1 MAWANE
7 ELAGLFEELAE
18 LLELQ
23 GETGFRIRA
32 YERAARALS
41 GYGADLRTLSPQ
53 QLAAIPGVG
62 RAVAAKVR
70 EYLDTGHVAKLD
82 ELRAAVPPGL
92 RALLRVPGLGP
103 RKARLLHE
111 RLGVGDLDALAAAL
125 DAGRVAELP
134 GMGPR
139 TEQNLRRALAR
150 VAHGGAVPGGGIP
163 LATALPLA
171 ETLRDQL
178 ATLEPVAKVEVAG
191 SLRRFK
197 PSVHDVD
204 LLAAARDP
212 AAVTRAFA
220 ALPQVAEV
228 QALGDTKASVL
239 TRQGV
244 QADLRVVRP
253 EVWGAALQYFTGSA
267 QHNVKLRERAVKRG
281 LKLSEY
287 GLFER
292 AADGEPEQADAPGDG
307 RLIVAETE
315 AVVYQRLGLPWV
327 PPVLR
332 EDRGEVEA
340 AAAGRLPELV
350 TLEHVRGD
358 CHCHTDLSGDG
369 TAPLE
374 AMIDAAR
381 ARGYRFLAI
390 TDHAERLSIGGAS
403 RERLLAQR
411 QRLRALERRLG
422 DIELLH
428 GAELNIGVDGSLD
441 YDDAFLDGFDLLV
454 ASVHDRL
461 DAPREQLTA
470 RLVRACEHPAV
481 NVIGHPTGRLLGS
494 RPAGDVDLAALF
506 QAAARSGTALEVNG
520 SPQRLDLG
528 DEALRLAAGHGVRFA
543 FGSDSH
549 GPGHLEHMRFAVAT
563 AARAWLTAEQ
573 VINTWPADKLRHFLA
588 KGRPHR

>member
-1 MAWANE
+1 
-7 ELAGLFEELAE
+7 
-18 LLELQ
+18 
-23 GETGFRIRA
+23 
-32 YERAARALS
+32 
-41 GYGADLRTLSPQ
+41 
-53 QLAAIPGVG
+53 
-62 RAVAAKVR
+62 
-70 EYLDTGHVAKLD
+70 
-82 ELRAAVPPGL
+82 
-92 RALLRVPGLGP
+92 
-103 RKARLLHE
+103 
-111 RLGVGDLDALAAAL
+111 VGDLDALAAAL

-292 AADGEPEQADAPGDG
+292 AADGDPEQADTPGDG

-315 AVVYQRLGLPWV
+315 AVVYQRLGLAWV

-350 TLEHVRGD
+350 ALEHVRGD

-428 GAELNIGVDGSLD
+428 GAELNIGADGSLD
-441 YDDAFLDGFDLLV
+441 YDDEFLDGFDLLV

-461 DAPREQLTA
+461 DAPKEQLTA